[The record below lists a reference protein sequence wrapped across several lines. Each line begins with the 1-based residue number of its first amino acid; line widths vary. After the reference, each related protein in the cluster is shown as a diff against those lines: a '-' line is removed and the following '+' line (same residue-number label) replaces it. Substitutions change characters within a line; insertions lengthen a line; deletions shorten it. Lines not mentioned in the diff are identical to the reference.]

1 MPHLARNESHQEPRG
16 FAARGLP
23 IHRRRIIRA
32 LIIESDLAVVELC
45 LQELKK
51 AQFAISADVVQTR
64 EECIN
69 RLRRQAYDVVLAG
82 ATVDEWT
89 GLQALSLLQQLE
101 PEIPFILISKPL
113 ETEMVEEFMRNG
125 ASDCVDKARL
135 TRLPLAVAIA
145 VERTSLRG

>member
-51 AQFAISADVVQTR
+51 AQFAISSDVAQTR

-69 RLRRQAYDVVLAG
+69 RLRSQADDVGVAG
-82 ATVDEWT
+82 AAIDEWT
-89 GLQALSLLQQLE
+89 GVEARRRRQHME
-101 PEIPFILISKPL
+101 P
-113 ETEMVEEFMRNG
+113 
-125 ASDCVDKARL
+125 
-135 TRLPLAVAIA
+135 
-145 VERTSLRG
+145 